1 MDALSAL
8 IGAFGLSSSAGL
20 NAYIPLLIAG
30 VLGRLGVL
38 TLAKPFDLLSSW
50 PVLGVLAVLLIIE
63 FAVDKIP
70 GADHVNDA
78 IQTFVRPAAAA
89 ILFASQSG
97 VIGGIEPGVGLAI
110 GLVVGL
116 GVHSAKAATR
126 PVVNAGTMGV
136 GAPLMSIAEDVL
148 AFVGPIL
155 AIFVP
160 VLFIGLVLILAFM
173 IWHAIKLFRK
183 ARNKF
188 AA

>member
-1 MDALSAL
+1 MDALQAL
-8 IGAFGLSSSAGL
+8 IAAFGLSTSAGL

-38 TLAKPFDLLSSW
+38 TLNKPFDMLSSW
-50 PVLGVLAVLLIIE
+50 PVIGVLAVLLIIE

-70 GADHVNDA
+70 GADTVNDA

-97 VIGGIEPGVGLAI
+97 VIGGIDPAVGLAI

-116 GVHSAKAATR
+116 GVHGAKTVTR

-136 GAPLMSIAEDVL
+136 AAPFMSVAED
-148 AFVGPIL
+148 IL
-155 AIFVP
+155 AIVGSTLAITLPFVFVIFFA
-160 VLFIGLVLILAFM
+160 VLVFFV
-173 IWHAIKLFRK
+173 WRAIKLVRK
-183 ARNKF
+183 LRQKLA
-188 AA
+188 